1 MELKLKNRDYCPDG
15 AGGLERGEGAQA
27 VLARVLFRLTA
38 RRGALPFLPELGS
51 RLHEVLREK
60 PSARLAA
67 ARQYV
72 AQALEQEDVFR
83 AAELRSF
90 DELVGDFYRL
100 VYGQEISEEE
110 MAVMQEIGAKAG
122 VVDEAH

>member
-1 MELKLKNRDYCPDG
+1 MELKLKNGDYVPDG
-15 AGGLERGEGAQA
+15 AGGVEGCTGAEE

-51 RLHEVLREK
+51 RLYLVLREK

-72 AQALEQEDVFR
+72 AEALAGEEDVSVADVTLTGTPEGLELR
-83 AAELRSF
+83 AALVWQGEELSVRALL
-90 DELVGDFYRL
+90 EG
-100 VYGQEISEEE
+100 G
-110 MAVMQEIGAKAG
+110 
-122 VVDEAH
+122 

>member
-1 MELKLKNRDYCPDG
+1 MRREIEQALELVLRDGDYVCDGRGGMER
-15 AGGLERGEGAQA
+15 AEGAEEI
-27 VLARVLFRLTA
+27 LARVLFRLTA

-72 AQALEQEDVFR
+72 AQALEQEDV
-83 AAELRSF
+83 
-90 DELVGDFYRL
+90 
-100 VYGQEISEEE
+100 EITDVTLTDLEE
-110 MAVMQEIGAKAG
+110 GAQLDVSLLWQG
-122 VVDEAH
+122 EALSVTTQLKGG

>member
-1 MELKLKNRDYCPDG
+1 MELELKNRDYIPDG
-15 AGGLERGEGAQA
+15 SGGLVRGEGRRE

-38 RRGALPFLPELGS
+38 RRGALPFLPDLGS

-72 AQALEQEDVFR
+72 AQALEQEDVNITDVT
-83 AAELRSF
+83 LT
-90 DELVGDFYRL
+90 D
-100 VYGQEISEEE
+100 IEE
-110 MAVMQEIGAKAG
+110 GAKL
-122 VVDEAH
+122 VVTLEWKGETLSVTTQLEGG

>member
-1 MELKLKNRDYCPDG
+1 MELKLKNGDYIPDG
-15 AGGLERGEGAQA
+15 AGGLAEGTGAEE

-51 RLHEVLREK
+51 ELYRVLREK

-72 AQALEQEDVFR
+72 ARALEGENVTVTDVRLEDEGRSARLTVSLLWQGE
-83 AAELRSF
+83 ELSVTTT
-90 DELVGDFYRL
+90 LQG
-100 VYGQEISEEE
+100 G
-110 MAVMQEIGAKAG
+110 
-122 VVDEAH
+122 

>member
-1 MELKLKNRDYCPDG
+1 MELKLKIRDYCPDG

-72 AQALEQEDVFR
+72 AQALEQEDV
-83 AAELRSF
+83 
-90 DELVGDFYRL
+90 
-100 VYGQEISEEE
+100 EITDVTLTDLEE
-110 MAVMQEIGAKAG
+110 GAQLDVSLLWQGETLSVTTQLKG
-122 VVDEAH
+122 G

>member
-1 MELKLKNRDYCPDG
+1 MELKLKNRDYCPNG
-15 AGGLERGEGAQA
+15 SGGLEQAEGAQA

-60 PSARLAA
+60 PAARLAA

-72 AQALEQEDVFR
+72 AQALEQEDVEVTDVTLTDTEDG
-83 AAELRSF
+83 AELVVSLLWQG
-90 DELVGDFYRL
+90 ERL
-100 VYGQEISEEE
+100 SVTTQLKG
-110 MAVMQEIGAKAG
+110 G
-122 VVDEAH
+122 